1 MIEFENGFVCLKDEK
16 GFWSE
21 NWDCAE
27 EEIDSLIGRENE
39 TPVQADI
46 TQLDITLRE
55 LRSDK
60 AAIVTWVVMQSSS
73 DAVFAK
79 FTDSNG
85 NDDSHCYWW
94 NEPLQG
100 GSHQA
105 W

>member
-46 TQLDITLRE
+46 TQLDITLRV
-55 LRSDK
+55 R
-60 AAIVTWVVMQSSS
+60 QSCNCHLGG
-73 DAVFAK
+73 DAKQQWCCFCKVYRF
-79 FTDSNG
+79 
-85 NDDSHCYWW
+85 
-94 NEPLQG
+94 
-100 GSHQA
+100 
-105 W
+105 